1 MKAREMEDGRDLPAS
16 NFSSTWNISCFAPPL
31 CINCARQT
39 NPDLRGAFVRKLAFP
54 IVLSLAVPT
63 LCLPQAASKLAPE
76 VREFV
81 KEDSPL
87 IALTHVRVI
96 DGTGAAPRAD
106 QILVIREGKIA
117 ALGNAASTKIPEGAK
132 VLDLSGRTIIPG
144 LVGMHDH
151 IYYPSPGGAPP
162 LYPEHAASF
171 PRLYLAAGVTSIRTT
186 GSVDPYADL
195 ELKRDIEEGK
205 MAGPKIHVTGPYLE
219 GPGAFA
225 IQMHQLKDAEDAR
238 STVEFWVAQGVTSFK
253 AYMNITPEELGAA
266 TKTAHA
272 HGIKVTGHLC
282 SIGFREAAALG
293 IDDLEHGLVVDT
305 EFLTEKKPGVCPN
318 TPAANKALL
327 PLEITSG
334 PIHEMIRDLVAH
346 HVAVTSTL
354 PVFETFVPNRA
365 PLDARVLDA
374 MLPEARI
381 SYLRRR
387 SLISDGAA
395 KSDWPALFKKE
406 FEFEREFV
414 KQGGLLLAGLD
425 PTGYGG
431 VIAGFGDQREVEL
444 LVEAGFTPV
453 EAIHIA
459 TSNGAEFLGEPDKV
473 GTLAT
478 GKQADLVVIDGDPSG
493 NIKDIEKVEMVFK
506 DGLGYDSAKL
516 IESVRGLVGLR

>member
-1 MKAREMEDGRDLPAS
+1 MRKISLLAFCFLALPA
-16 NFSSTWNISCFAPPL
+16 
-31 CINCARQT
+31 
-39 NPDLRGAFVRKLAFP
+39 
-54 IVLSLAVPT
+54 
-63 LCLPQAASKLAPE
+63 LCLAQAAPKLDKE
-76 VREFV
+76 VRAFV
-81 KEDSPL
+81 KEDAPV
-87 IALTHVRVI
+87 IALTHVRLI
-96 DGTGAAPRAD
+96 DGTGAAPRTD
-106 QILVIREGKIA
+106 QTLVIRDGKIA
-117 ALGNAASTKIPEGAK
+117 ALGDAASTKIPEGAK
-132 VLDLSGRTIIPG
+132 MLDLPGRTIIPG

-151 IYYPSPGGAPP
+151 MYYPSPGGAPP

-171 PRLYLAAGVTSIRTT
+171 PRLYLAGGVTSIRTT
-186 GSVDPYADL
+186 GSIEPYADL
-195 ELKRDIEEGK
+195 QLKRDIDDGK

-219 GPGAFA
+219 GPGSFA
-225 IQMHQLKDAEDAR
+225 LQMHQLKDAEDAQR
-238 STVEFWVAQGVTSFK
+238 TVEFWIAQGVTSFK

-305 EFLTEKKPGVCPN
+305 EFLADKRPGVCPN
-318 TPAANKALL
+318 TAAANKALL
-327 PLEITSG
+327 PLDVTSG
-334 PIHEMIRDLVAH
+334 PLHEMIRDLVAH

-387 SLISDGAA
+387 STISDGAA

-406 FEFEREFV
+406 LEFEREFV

-459 TSNGAEFLGEPDKV
+459 TSNGAEFLGELDKI
-473 GTLAT
+473 GTLAA

-493 NIKDIEKVEMVFK
+493 EIKDIEKVETVFK
-506 DGLGYDSAKL
+506 DGVGYDSAKL

>member
-1 MKAREMEDGRDLPAS
+1 MRKVSILTFCFLALPA
-16 NFSSTWNISCFAPPL
+16 
-31 CINCARQT
+31 
-39 NPDLRGAFVRKLAFP
+39 
-54 IVLSLAVPT
+54 

-76 VREFV
+76 VRAFV
-81 KEDSPL
+81 KEDAPV
-87 IALTHVRVI
+87 IALTHVHVI
-96 DGTGAAPRAD
+96 DGTGAASRAD
-106 QILVIREGKIA
+106 QTLVIREGKIA
-117 ALGNAASTKIPEGAK
+117 ALGDAASTKIPEGAK

-151 IYYPSPGGAPP
+151 MYYPSPGGAPP
-162 LYPEHAASF
+162 LYPQHAASF
-171 PRLYLAAGVTSIRTT
+171 PRLYLAGGVTSIRTT
-186 GSVDPYADL
+186 GSIEPYADL
-195 ELKRDIEEGK
+195 ELRRDIDEGK

-225 IQMHQLKDAEDAR
+225 LQMHQLKDAEDAR
-238 STVEFWVAQGVTSFK
+238 RTVEFWIAQGVTSFK
-253 AYMNITPEELGAA
+253 AYMNITPEELAAA
-266 TKTAHA
+266 TKAAHA

-282 SIGFREAAALG
+282 SVGFREAAALG

-305 EFLTEKKPGVCPN
+305 EFLPGKKPGLCPN
-318 TPAANKALL
+318 PAEADKALL
-327 PLEITSG
+327 PLEVTNG

-346 HVAVTSTL
+346 HVAITSTL

-365 PLDARVLDA
+365 PLDARILDA

-387 SLISDGAA
+387 ALISDGAA

-406 FEFEREFV
+406 LEFEREFV
-414 KQGGLLLAGLD
+414 RQGGMLLAGLD

-444 LVEAGFTPV
+444 LLEEGFTPV

-459 TSNGAEFLGEPDKV
+459 TSNGAEFLDELDKI
-473 GTLAT
+473 GTLAV

-493 NIKDIEKVEMVFK
+493 NIKDIEKVETVFK
-506 DGLGYDSAKL
+506 DGVGYDSAKL

>member
-1 MKAREMEDGRDLPAS
+1 MRSKFAWLLTALVFMAATPLGKTQGHSPLLPQV
-16 NFSSTWNISCFAPPL
+16 
-31 CINCARQT
+31 R
-39 NPDLRGAFVRKLAFP
+39 AFV
-54 IVLSLAVPT
+54 T
-63 LCLPQAASKLAPE
+63 QDAP
-76 VREFV
+76 V
-81 KEDSPL
+81 

-96 DGTGAAPRAD
+96 DGTGAPARTD
-106 QILVIREGKIA
+106 QTLVIADGKII
-117 ALGNAASTKIPEGAK
+117 ALGDAAATKIPDGAK
-132 VLDLSGRTIIPG
+132 VLDLAGRTVIPG

-151 IYYPSPGGAPP
+151 MYYPAPGGAPP

-171 PRLYLAAGVTSIRTT
+171 PRLYLAGGVTSIRTT
-186 GSVDPYADL
+186 GSIEPYADL
-195 ELKRDIEEGK
+195 ELKRAIDDGK

-219 GPGAFA
+219 GKGSFA
-225 IQMHQLKDAEDAR
+225 LQMHQLIDAEDAR
-238 STVEFWVAQGVTSFK
+238 RTVEFWIAQGATSFK
-253 AYMNITPEELGAA
+253 AYMNITPEELSAA
-266 TKTAHA
+266 VKAAHA

-282 SIGFREAAALG
+282 SIGFREAAAIG

-305 EFLTEKKPGVCPN
+305 EFSPDKKPGACPDV
-318 TPAANKALL
+318 AGAEKALL
-327 PLEITSG
+327 GLEIKSAAMQ
-334 PIHEMIRDLVAH
+334 EMIRDLVTH

-381 SYLRRR
+381 AYLRTRAA
-387 SLISDGAA
+387 ISDGAA

-406 FEFEREFV
+406 MEFEREFA

-431 VIAGFGDQREVEL
+431 VLAGFGDQREVEL

-459 TSNGAEFLGEPDKV
+459 TSNGAEFLGELAKI
-473 GTLAT
+473 GTLSV
-478 GKQADLVVIDGDPSG
+478 GKTADIAVIQGDPSA

-506 DGLGYDSAKL
+506 DGVGYDSAKL

>member
-1 MKAREMEDGRDLPAS
+1 MRRTLPAI
-16 NFSSTWNISCFAPPL
+16 FCFLALPALCSSQA
-31 CINCARQT
+31 
-39 NPDLRGAFVRKLAFP
+39 G
-54 IVLSLAVPT
+54 
-63 LCLPQAASKLAPE
+63 PQLAPE
-76 VREFV
+76 VRAFV
-81 KEDSPL
+81 KEDGPVL
-87 IALTHVRVI
+87 ALTHVRVI

-106 QILVIREGKIA
+106 QTLVIAAGKIA
-117 ALGNAASTKIPEGAK
+117 ASSDSASTKIPDGAR
-132 VLDLSGRTIIPG
+132 VLDLTGRTVIPG

-151 IYYPSPGGAPP
+151 MYYPAPGGQPA

-171 PRLYLAAGVTSIRTT
+171 PRLYLAGGVTSIRTT
-186 GSVDPYADL
+186 GSIEPYSDL
-195 ELKRDIEEGK
+195 ELKRSIDEGK
-205 MAGPKIHVTGPYLE
+205 MVGPKIHVTGPYLE
-219 GPGAFA
+219 GLGAFTL
-225 IQMHQLKDAEDAR
+225 QMHQLKDAEDAR
-238 STVEFWVAQGVTSFK
+238 RTVEFWIAQGATSFK

-266 TKTAHA
+266 VKTAHA

-305 EFLTEKKPGVCPN
+305 EFLADKKPGACPN
-318 TPAANKALL
+318 PAAANKALL
-327 PLEITSG
+327 ALDVASG
-334 PIHEMIRDLVAH
+334 PLHDTIRDLVNH
-346 HVAVTSTL
+346 HVAITSTL

-365 PLDARVLDA
+365 PLDARILDA
-374 MLPEARI
+374 MQPEARI

-387 SLISDGAA
+387 ALISDGAA

-406 FEFEREFV
+406 LEFEREFV

-459 TSNGAEFLGEPDKV
+459 TSNGAEFLGELDKI
-473 GTLAT
+473 GTLAA
-478 GKQADLVVIDGDPSG
+478 GKQADLVVINGDPSG
-493 NIKDIEKVEMVFK
+493 NIKDIEKVEIVFK
-506 DGLGYDSAKL
+506 DGVGYDSAKL